1 MDTQANLSDQLTQR
15 YPSWQALHHHRK
27 QWENRQLR
35 DLFRGD
41 PKRAER
47 FSLDAAGLFLD
58 FSKNLITDDTL
69 DIFTQLCREAK
80 LEEAIH
86 AMFSGQHINN
96 TEQRPALHTAL
107 RNFGPHRCPEEY
119 EVPEVLAKIDQ
130 FVHKL
135 HDKQWQGFSGEAI
148 TDVVNIGIGGSD
160 LGPRTVVNALKHYH
174 HGPVKV
180 HFVANLDDTDLFST
194 LENLKP
200 ANTLF
205 IVASKS
211 FTTLETLTN
220 AETAKQWLSSAGANQ
235 EDMAKH
241 FVAVSSN
248 IQKAQAFGITPN
260 NIFPVWDWVGG
271 RYSLWSAIGLPIA
284 IALGVDGYN
293 RLRKGAFA
301 MDEHFRKAPP
311 HQNMPVLLAL
321 LGIWYQ
327 HFWQSKS
334 HCVLPY
340 DHNLQHFPSY
350 LQQLDMESN
359 GKSVSKAGEALDY
372 QTGSIIWGSVGTNG
386 QHSFHQLLLQGNRF
400 LPVDF
405 IAPLKKHH
413 SPNKHHS
420 HLLAC
425 CFSQS
430 QALMQGKT
438 ADEVEAELS
447 EEGKTLPEI
456 QTLLP
461 HKVIPGNRPSN
472 TLLTKEI
479 NPETLGAL
487 LALYE
492 HKVYTQSV
500 IWNINAFDQWGVEL
514 GKQLGKRIHKSLEGA
529 DSGDLDSSTQ
539 QLIARA
545 QKVN

>member
-1 MDTQANLSDQLTQR
+1 MDNPSAHSEQLTQR
-15 YPSWQALHHHRK
+15 YPSWQALRSHFE
-27 QWENRQLR
+27 QWQDR
-35 DLFRGD
+35 DLRALFAED

-47 FSLDAAGLFLD
+47 FSLEAAGLFLD
-58 FSKNLITDDTL
+58 FSKNLITDETL
-69 DIFTQLCREAK
+69 DIFSQLCREAK
-80 LEEAIH
+80 LEDAIH
-86 AMFSGQHINN
+86 AMFSGQAINN
-96 TEQRPALHTAL
+96 TENRPALHTAL
-107 RNFGPHRCPEEY
+107 RNFGPHRCSEEY
-119 EVPEVLAKIDQ
+119 EIPEVLAKMDQ
-130 FVHKL
+130 FVNKL
-135 HDKQWQGFSGEAI
+135 HNQQWQGFNDEAI

-160 LGPRTVVNALKHYH
+160 LGPRFVVNALKHYH

-180 HFVANLDDTDLFST
+180 HFVSNIDEADLFNT
-194 LENLKP
+194 LDTLNP
-200 ANTLF
+200 ATTLF
-205 IVASKS
+205 IIASKS

-220 AETAKQWLSSAGANQ
+220 AQTSKQWLMEAGAN
-235 EDMAKH
+235 ESDMAKH
-241 FVAVSSN
+241 FVAVSSS
-248 IQKAQAFGITPN
+248 AQLAEEFGIKRE
-260 NIFPVWDWVGG
+260 NIFPMWDWVGG

-284 IALGVDGYN
+284 IALGIDNYN
-293 RLRKGAFA
+293 RLRKGAYA
-301 MDEHFRKAPP
+301 MDEHFRKTPT
-311 HQNMPVLLAL
+311 HRNMPTLMAL

-327 HFWQSKS
+327 HFWQAKS

-340 DHNLQHFPSY
+340 DHDMQHFPSY

-359 GKSVSKAGEALDY
+359 GKSVSKEGETLDF

-405 IAPLKKHH
+405 IAPLKSHRRLNQHH
-413 SPNKHHS
+413 SQ
-420 HLLAC
+420 LLAC

-438 ADEVEAELS
+438 TEEVEAELS
-447 EEGKTLPEI
+447 AGGKTLPEI
-456 QTLLP
+456 QALLP

-472 TLLTKEI
+472 TLLVEEI
-479 NPETLGAL
+479 TPETLGAL

-492 HKVYTQSV
+492 HKVYVQSV

-529 DSGDLDSSTQ
+529 DINELDSSTQ

-545 QKVN
+545 KKAK